1 MTAPV
6 VWVAGHYR
14 GAHECIVYR
23 HIQRAREAAE
33 LIWRC
38 GGVALCPHLNT
49 AFMGGV
55 VPDEV
60 FLAGDLVLVER
71 SDALFALHGWRESV
85 GATGEVTHAKKRGIP
100 VFEDEVELRKWIAER
115 LRAGGTR

>member
-1 MTAPV
+1 MPV
-6 VWVAGHYR
+6 VYVAGPYR

-55 VPDEV
+55 VPDEA
-60 FLAGDLVLVER
+60 FLAGDLVLLER
-71 SDALFALHGWRESV
+71 CDALFALHGWRESV
-85 GATGEVTHAKKRGIP
+85 GATGEVKHAEKRGIP
-100 VFEDEVELRKWIAER
+100 VFTDEVELRTWIAER
-115 LRAGGTR
+115 PRAGGAR